1 MPPHVHSTQAS
12 LIVQDLQTSNRE
24 YRSIST
30 SDKALHLFS
39 TYDVALSTLESILHP
54 QLSSQYRHSSVS
66 SIANDVPLILRIS
79 SINVGLQNSLKSA
92 AVSSPLRN
100 KFRFVV
106 VFRDFSAFLPMRHEG
121 SNTAALSVCVPV
133 SLSRVYP
140 FLYLTTLDHTADY
153 SEILRNVACDFVNC
167 IVDASSPPSTVTVF
181 AYSMPTAKS
190 NHFLMHFYAKDF
202 AVSVDV
208 LRMARSRL
216 ELPSGL
222 QHYDLSA
229 GASYDV
235 VPIPFRPI
243 NDGRLKSTASPS
255 PMFLPL
261 WAVHLTAESGFR
273 FPQVVANFADES
285 TNFFLHHST
294 TQVTDLL
301 TSSFKAACLIHSYAD
316 PEPAIPKPRVS
327 RDHVEP
333 TITQRKHYA
342 KLVVEAM
349 IHADR
354 VSWPGIFRWA
364 DILASLDVRIRLEP
378 DGAFVQILNFSYCP
392 VCQTEHA
399 DNETAFHVSTYGLTF
414 RCYESHRNVD
424 DEQDST
430 GVADDTA
437 IPPYDVPRDV
447 RDGTFY
453 AFGRDFQFY
462 NEKDN
467 ENVWGYLGPLSTFAW
482 AYTSPHSSV
491 AYELPPDEWMSAE
504 NVRTYKFRVHGNP
517 EVLPVDQLSTPFHNE
532 LLLNQR
538 LSEFTSTDPSPPLV
552 IQSLIDPAK
561 QAPRQSNPPERPR
574 RRKRIIRQHV
584 EPYSPDE
591 VLRQLFEEDASSS
604 VPARHRRPKRD
615 RS

>member
-1 MPPHVHSTQAS
+1 MPPNVDSNKAH
-12 LIVQDLQTSNRE
+12 LIVQALTTSNRQ

-30 SDKALHLFS
+30 SDKALHPFS
-39 TYDVALSTLESILHP
+39 TYDVALSTLKHIIRPATFLWRYSTVP
-54 QLSSQYRHSSVS
+54 
-66 SIANDVPLILRIS
+66 SIANDLPLILRIS
-79 SINVGLQNSLKSA
+79 SINVPLPNSRKSA

-106 VFRDFSAFLPMRHEG
+106 VFRDFSDFLPMRYEG
-121 SNTAALSVCVPV
+121 THTSALSVCVPV
-133 SLSRVYP
+133 SLARVFP
-140 FLYLTTLDHTADY
+140 FLYLTTLGDTADF
-153 SEILRNVACDFVNC
+153 SEILPKVAADFVNC
-167 IVDASSPPSTVTVF
+167 IVDASAAPSAVTVF
-181 AYSMPTAKS
+181 AYSMRTVKS
-190 NHFLMHFYAKDF
+190 NHYLIHFYAKDF

-208 LRMARSRL
+208 LKMARSRL
-216 ELPSGL
+216 KLPSGL
-222 QHYDLSA
+222 QHYELSA

-243 NDGRLKSTASPS
+243 NDGRLKSTAA
-255 PMFLPL
+255 MFLPL
-261 WAVHLTAESGFR
+261 LAVHLTAESGFR

-285 TNFFLHHST
+285 TSFFLDHST
-294 TQVTDLL
+294 SQVTDLL
-301 TSSFKAACLIHSYAD
+301 ASSYKAACIIRSYVD
-316 PEPAIPKPRVS
+316 PGPVEPVPVIS

-354 VSWPGIFRWA
+354 VACPGIFRWA
-364 DILASLDVRIRLEP
+364 DILPSLDVRITLEP
-378 DGAFVQILNFSYCP
+378 DGAFVQILNFTYCP

-414 RCYESHRNVD
+414 RCYESHRED
-424 DEQDST
+424 DEHDTS
-430 GVADDTA
+430 VADETD
-437 IPPYDVPRDV
+437 IPPYDVPQDV

-453 AFGRDFQFY
+453 GFGRDFQFY

-467 ENVWGYLGPLSTFAW
+467 EKVWGYLGPLSTFAW
-482 AYTSPHSSV
+482 AYMSPHSSN
-491 AYELPPDEWMSAE
+491 AYELPPDEWMSDD
-504 NVRTYKFRVHGNP
+504 NVRIYGPFRVHGAAK
-517 EVLPVDQLSTPFHNE
+517 VLPVDQLSTPFHDE

-591 VLRQLFEEDASSS
+591 VFRQLFEADESSS
-604 VPARHRRPKRD
+604 VPARQRRPKRD